1 MRMTNAM
8 PAIDAVIFDCDGV
21 LVDSEILAHEIEMAV
36 LSDAGLL
43 YDPRDFKA
51 RFMGMS
57 DTAFHAALDA
67 DALQRLGRPVMAEV
81 GPEMM
86 RLYKNA
92 VATRLAAVAGAA
104 DAVAAV
110 TVARAVASSSTREN
124 PEHKLRLTGL
134 WDLFSPHVYSAEH
147 VAQSKPAPDL
157 FLYAATELGIA
168 PSGCLVLEDSV
179 NGVLGARAAG
189 MQVWGFAGGAH
200 MDGEAIARLTA
211 AGAERVIADW
221 PSFVMAFAPRHGG
234 A

>member
-1 MRMTNAM
+1 M

-57 DTAFHAALDA
+57 DTAFHAALYVVLDVSSA
-67 DALQRLGRPVMAEV
+67 DIPAITAQI
-81 GPEMM
+81 
-86 RLYKNA
+86 
-92 VATRLAAVAGAA
+92 
-104 DAVAAV
+104 AAV

-124 PEHKLRLTGL
+124 LEHKLRLTGL

>member
-124 PEHKLRLTGL
+124 LEHKLRLTGL